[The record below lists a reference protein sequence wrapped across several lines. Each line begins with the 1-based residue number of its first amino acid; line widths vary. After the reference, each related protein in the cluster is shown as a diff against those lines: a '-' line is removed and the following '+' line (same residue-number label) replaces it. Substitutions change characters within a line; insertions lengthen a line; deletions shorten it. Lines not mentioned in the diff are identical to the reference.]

1 MKQGLTVRLL
11 NRNGLSKPLMVT
23 CDATVKRQ
31 VNQLV
36 LIGWPDSEVLR
47 IGVIQGGHEASQT
60 PKSELPFVVTPLS
73 WPDKQLRR
81 LILKAKME
89 QKI

>member
-36 LIGWPDSEVLR
+36 LIGWPDSEALR
-47 IGVIQGGHEASQT
+47 IGVIQGEHEVSQV
-60 PKSELPFVVTPLS
+60 PKSEAPFVVTPLS

-81 LILKAKME
+81 LILRAKLE
-89 QKI
+89 G